1 MFGESVLVA
10 PVVTPPDS
18 PATNLTTHTVYVLC
32 VGCVMMCG
40 MIESCEL

>member
-18 PATNLTTHTVYVLC
+18 PATNLTTHNVYVLY
-32 VGCVMMCG
+32 VVCVMMCV
-40 MIESCEL
+40 MIESYEL